1 MLTVAITLFGLSAG
15 MVLIGTSWYN
25 RVSQPIYL
33 GVLALLAV
41 APMFVHAAR
50 GNEAGADMGTV
61 GAIALDQV
69 EQLTQL
75 PWRDLE
81 PGGSLTEDAAGYF
94 SAADPEYLVRWTI
107 SAVPNASHS
116 RAITVVAV
124 ARDGRVVPRRRAEL
138 TVIRGR

>member
-1 MLTVAITLFGLSAG
+1 MNVKGYSLLETLLAMFLTMI
-15 MVLIGTSWYN
+15 
-25 RVSQPIYL
+25 
-33 GVLALLAV
+33 ALLAV
-41 APMFVHAAR
+41 APMFVHASR
-50 GNEAGADMGTV
+50 GNEAGADMGSV

-81 PGGSLTEDAAGYF
+81 PGGSLTEDVAGYLC
-94 SAADPEYLVRWTI
+94 AAVSEFLVRWTI
-107 SAVPNASHS
+107 AAVPNASHS